1 MRCTAALE
9 ALADDAVL
17 AASDVLDPKLAPVET
32 LSTQF
37 RAQVQRTPD
46 AVSGPAAGGCAAG
59 RVRGAADAGGAD
71 GRCRFRTLGAI
82 HPERQWPDE
91 PPKSATSE
99 TPIPIPREPTLLSGA
114 ERAVAA

>member
-1 MRCTAALE
+1 MSEPKPWCGHYRTDLGGVRCTAALE

-71 GRCRFRTLGAI
+71 GRCRFHTWGRFT
-82 HPERQWPDE
+82 R
-91 PPKSATSE
+91 
-99 TPIPIPREPTLLSGA
+99 SGNGPMS
-114 ERAVAA
+114 R